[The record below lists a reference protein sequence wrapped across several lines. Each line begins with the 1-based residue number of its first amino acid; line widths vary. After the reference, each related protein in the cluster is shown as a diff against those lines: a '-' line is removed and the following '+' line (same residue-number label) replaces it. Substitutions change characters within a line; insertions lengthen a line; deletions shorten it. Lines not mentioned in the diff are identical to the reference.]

1 MLAVPAGSAAYVVWV
16 LCSRLA
22 AWYKSRPS
30 RLRRF
35 EIDSVRRPL
44 SDPGVDSSP
53 AHRRSVPTAVA
64 AWADWIVES
73 LKRDYEFHYCA
84 VLIPTPDR
92 NVLRLVGQR
101 WGTGEDPEDVPL
113 GETLVPVDASV
124 CGAVLLAGTPTIVS
138 DVRQI
143 DHYRAIPGTA
153 MRSELAVPI
162 VLDGRTIGVIN
173 VESPRVA
180 AFDIADLHRLVAR
193 AAEAAM
199 IAPLE
204 DLAAD

>member
-1 MLAVPAGSAAYVVWV
+1 
-16 LCSRLA
+16 
-22 AWYKSRPS
+22 
-30 RLRRF
+30 
-35 EIDSVRRPL
+35 
-44 SDPGVDSSP
+44 
-53 AHRRSVPTAVA
+53 VA

-73 LKRDYEFHYCA
+73 LKRDYEFQYCA